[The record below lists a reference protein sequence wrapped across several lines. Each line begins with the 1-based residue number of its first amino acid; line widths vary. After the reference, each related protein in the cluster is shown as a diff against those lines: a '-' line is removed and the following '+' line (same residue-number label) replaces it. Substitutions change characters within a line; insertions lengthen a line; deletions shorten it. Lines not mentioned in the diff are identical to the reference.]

1 MPKGN
6 PQLTIVGG
14 PNGAG
19 KSTYSRD
26 LSPKGAVVFDADII
40 IARVAARLPQDVPV
54 ESIHFAVQSVFL
66 DFVEEAIKKK
76 QDFTIETNFRDNQ
89 LMDTIARFKQNGYD
103 TGMIYMT
110 LNDVELSIDRVKLR
124 VSTGGHFVDEAS
136 IRYNYEEGL
145 KNLEYFSGRF
155 DNLEIIDVSKGPGEL
170 KSLLKIKQQRLIYL
184 NDDLP
189 AAVEET
195 VLNIAR
201 RFNDISRR
209 EENDN
214 DEEEGWD
221 YSLGR

>member
-1 MPKGN
+1 M
-6 PQLTIVGG
+6 TIVGG

-26 LSPKGAVVFDADII
+26 LSPKGAIVFDADII
-40 IARVAARLPQDVPV
+40 SARVAARLPQDVPI

-66 DFVEEAIKKK
+66 DFVEESIRKK
-76 QDFTIETNFRDNQ
+76 QDFTIETNFRDYQ

-103 TGMIYMT
+103 TSMIYMT

-145 KNLEYFSGRF
+145 KNLEYFSDRF

-170 KSLLKIKQQRLIYL
+170 NSLLKIKRNHLVHL
-184 NDDLP
+184 KDDLP
-189 AAVEET
+189 GGLAPV
-195 VLNIAR
+195 VINIANR
-201 RFNDISRR
+201 LRDNSRG
-209 EENDN
+209 EDN
-214 DEEEGWD
+214 DEEQD
-221 YSLGR
+221 LGHRRGR